1 MRGAGLV
8 RAGSGD
14 RVMCRVV
21 RLRGVARGFGRL
33 PRECAS
39 VLETR
44 PKGAPGRD
52 KPVPYDLV
60 PGIGTGK
67 GVTLL
72 PELSVILATPSF
84 STSSM
89 RITACMGMKL
99 R

>member
-1 MRGAGLV
+1 MIGTVCWFGTRDCAGLP
-8 RAGSGD
+8 D
-14 RVMCRVV
+14 
-21 RLRGVARGFGRL
+21 
-33 PRECAS
+33 AS
-39 VLETR
+39 VGRRENAR
-44 PKGAPGRD
+44 AFSKRARRARRD
-52 KPVPYDLV
+52 KPVAYELV
-60 PGIGTGK
+60 SGIGTGN

>member
-1 MRGAGLV
+1 MDRMAAGLR
-8 RAGSGD
+8 RAGPIPAVIAGQAVLLAALGVVLD
-14 RVMCRVV
+14 RGLWPTDNPVV
-21 RLRGVARGFGRL
+21 
-33 PRECAS
+33 
-39 VLETR
+39 
-44 PKGAPGRD
+44 
-52 KPVPYDLV
+52 KPVPYDLES
-60 PGIGTGK
+60 GIGTGK